1 MVSTVDVLT
10 FASVCELSRSAL
22 EAALAEEALTD
33 SAAASS
39 CFWRFHSSKDMNRH
53 SSMSSFVILDEFLE
67 TEMLVGTWWS
77 IDIEVCEFWVS
88 NSRKVDATSSVTRIS
103 TPLVG
108 LVDDGRWKTLQP
120 GPVVQNGYE
129 GVGIKLS
136 GKPVEICD
144 EAMEVIFSMRLVVLG
159 RISFVSMFFR

>member
-1 MVSTVDVLT
+1 
-10 FASVCELSRSAL
+10 
-22 EAALAEEALTD
+22 
-33 SAAASS
+33 
-39 CFWRFHSSKDMNRH
+39 
-53 SSMSSFVILDEFLE
+53 
-67 TEMLVGTWWS
+67 MLVGTWWS